1 MKIALVGYG
10 KMGKEIEKIA
20 IERGHSIVLTIDIN
34 NQQDFTIENLQKAD
48 VVIEFTTPATAYNN
62 YLQCFKAGVPVVS
75 GSTGWTDK
83 YDEIASLCKQTG
95 NAFFYSSNYSLGVNI
110 FFELNRKLATIMNK
124 FPQYDL
130 CVEEVHHNQKLDAPS
145 GTAIT
150 IANDILANVER
161 KKTWRL
167 NEFKSTNEL
176 QVVSKRLGTVPGTH
190 IVEYDSADDTLEIK
204 HSAKSRRGLAFG
216 AVLAAEFIQ
225 GKEGVFG
232 MKDLLDI

>member
-1 MKIALVGYG
+1 MKIALIGYG
-10 KMGKEIEKIA
+10 KMGKEIEKFA

-110 FFELNRKLATIMNK
+110 FFELNRKLAAIMNK

-167 NEFKSTNEL
+167 NEFKSTDEL

-225 GKEGVFG
+225 GKKGVFG

>member
-34 NQQDFTIENLQKAD
+34 NQQNFTIENLQKAD

-110 FFELNRKLATIMNK
+110 FFELNRKLAAIMNK

-167 NEFKSTNEL
+167 NEFKSTDEL

-190 IVEYDSADDTLEIK
+190 VVEYDSADDTLEIK
-204 HSAKSRRGLAFG
+204 HAAKSRRGLALG

-225 GKEGVFG
+225 GKKGVFG

>member
-48 VVIEFTTPATAYNN
+48 VVIEFTTPVTAYNN

-110 FFELNRKLATIMNK
+110 FFELNRKLAAIMNK

-167 NEFKSTNEL
+167 NEFKSTDEL

-225 GKEGVFG
+225 GKKGVFG

>member
-34 NQQDFTIENLQKAD
+34 NQEDFTIENLKNAD
-48 VVIEFTTPATAYNN
+48 VVIEFTTPKTAYNN

-83 YDEIASLCKQTG
+83 FDEIASICKETG

-110 FFELNRKLATIMNK
+110 FFELNRKLAAIMNK
-124 FPQYDL
+124 FPQYDV
-130 CVEEVHHNQKLDAPS
+130 CVEEAHHNQKLDAPS

-150 IANDILANVER
+150 IAKDILANVER
-161 KKTWRL
+161 KKDWRL
-167 NEFKSTNEL
+167 NEFKSTDEL
-176 QVVSKRLGTVPGTH
+176 QVVSTRLGTIPGTH
-190 IVEYDSADDTLEIK
+190 IVTYDSADDTLEIK

-216 AVLAAEFIQ
+216 AVLAAEFV
-225 GKEGVFG
+225 KDKKGVFG

>member
-34 NQQDFTIENLQKAD
+34 NQQDFTVENLKKAD

-83 YDEIASLCKQTG
+83 FDEIASICKETG
-95 NAFFYSSNYSLGVNI
+95 NTFFYASNYSLGVNI
-110 FFELNRKLATIMNK
+110 FFELNKKLAAIMNK
-124 FPQYDL
+124 FPQYDV
-130 CVEEVHHNQKLDAPS
+130 CVEEAHHNQKLDAPS

-150 IANDILANVER
+150 IAKDILANIDR
-161 KKTWRL
+161 KKDWRL
-167 NEFKSTNEL
+167 NEFKSTDEL
-176 QVVSKRLGTVPGTH
+176 QVVSTRLGTIPGTH
-190 IVEYDSADDTLEIK
+190 VVTYDSAEDVLEIK
-204 HSAKSRRGLAFG
+204 HMAKSRRGLAFG
-216 AVLAAEFIQ
+216 AVLAAEFVQ
-225 GKEGVFG
+225 GKKGVFG
-232 MKDLLDI
+232 MKDLLNL

>member
-110 FFELNRKLATIMNK
+110 FFELNRKLAAIMNK

-167 NEFKSTNEL
+167 NEFKSTDEL

-216 AVLAAEFIQ
+216 AVLAAEFIL
-225 GKEGVFG
+225 GKKGVFG

>member
-1 MKIALVGYG
+1 
-10 KMGKEIEKIA
+10 MGKEIEKIA

-34 NQQDFTIENLQKAD
+34 NQQDFTTENLKKAD

-62 YLQCFKAGVPVVS
+62 YITCFNAGVPVVS
-75 GSTGWTDK
+75 GSTGWTEK
-83 YDEIASLCKQTG
+83 YDEIASLCKKTN

-110 FFELNRKLATIMNK
+110 FFELNKKLAEIMNN
-124 FPQYDL
+124 FPQYDV

-150 IANDILANVER
+150 IAKDLLANIDR
-161 KKTWRL
+161 KKDWRL
-167 NEFKSTNEL
+167 NEFKSTEEL

-216 AVLAAEFIQ
+216 AVLAAEFII
-225 GKEGVFG
+225 GKKGVFG
-232 MKDLLDI
+232 MKDLLHI

>member
-62 YLQCFKAGVPVVS
+62 YLQCFRAGVPVVS

-110 FFELNRKLATIMNK
+110 FFEINRKLAAIMNK

-161 KKTWRL
+161 KKSWRL
-167 NEFKSTNEL
+167 NEFKSTDEL

-204 HSAKSRRGLAFG
+204 HAAKSRRGLAFG

-225 GKEGVFG
+225 GKKGVFG
-232 MKDLLDI
+232 MRDLLDI